1 MEESKNLTR
10 DGIEI
15 KTGKEYYRQNGEV
28 IIATGVLPDTQKVI
42 AYSYIEGS
50 SMEAKLYPTGH
61 SEVSCD
67 YEYESEEF
75 TISFSQIYGKPPVF
89 LIESSIKKKQE
100 ELNEIATKIGIAHIE
115 MATIRKNNNE
125 TKRILESELSDLQEK
140 INEAKLK
147 IKEIITKLN

>member
-1 MEESKNLTR
+1 MEESKNLTS

-15 KTGKEYYRQNGEV
+15 KIGEEYYRQNGE
-28 IIATGVLPDTQKVI
+28 IIIVTGVLPDIQKVI
-42 AYSYIEGS
+42 AYSYIKG
-50 SMEAKLYPTGH
+50 EAIESRLYPNGH
-61 SEVSCD
+61 SEISCD

-75 TISFSQIYGKPPVF
+75 TLSFSQIYGKPPVF